1 VIVDHIGV
9 VVKSLEEGCRLWEG
23 LFGYRQ
29 ATEMTRNVR
38 QDVRVVFL
46 KKANSVDV
54 KLIEPTSES
63 SAVSALARRGG
74 GLHHL
79 CFKCDSLPEGM
90 DSLVQKGARVL
101 TPPEPGEAFDSED
114 IAFLYVGQG
123 LNVELIDTEK
133 RANRLPEAPDAD

>member
-1 VIVDHIGV
+1 MTVDHIGV
-9 VVKSLEEGCRLWEG
+9 VVKSLEEGCRLWES

-29 ATEMTRNVR
+29 ATEMVRNAR
-38 QDVRVVFL
+38 QHVRVVFL
-46 KKANSVDV
+46 KKDNSVDI

-79 CFKCDSLPEGM
+79 CFKCDSLHEGM
-90 DSLVQKGARVL
+90 DALVQKGARVL
-101 TPPEPGEAFDSED
+101 TPPEPGEAFDNED

-133 RANRLPEAPDAD
+133 RADRRL